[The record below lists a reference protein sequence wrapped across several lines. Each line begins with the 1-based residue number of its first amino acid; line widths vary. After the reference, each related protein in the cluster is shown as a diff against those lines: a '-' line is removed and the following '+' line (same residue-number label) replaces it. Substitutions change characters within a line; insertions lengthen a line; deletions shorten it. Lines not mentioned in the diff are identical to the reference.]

1 MRLLQDLRPVMI
13 LVAFGA
19 VVLFLWVLPAVIHHG
34 TVVNK
39 ECIPQTVHRYTDGTT
54 RTTPAAYF
62 VTVQKRNGERKTY
75 RVSEEEYMKTIVE
88 KERK

>member
-1 MRLLQDLRPVMI
+1 MQRYKLMLILAMI
-13 LVAFGA
+13 LI
-19 VVLFLWVLPAVIHHG
+19 AVIILWIVPAISKHG
-34 TVVNK
+34 IVTGK
-39 ECIPQTVHRYTDGTT
+39 ERIPQTVHRYTDGTT